1 MIERKS
7 NYTFLLM
14 CSKEKVSKILC
25 AAEKLDSFSLDSTT
39 TPCPLSSLLL
49 CLLWHSWL
57 GLNLNFE
64 YK

>member
-25 AAEKLDSFSLDSTT
+25 AAEKLDSFSSSTR
-39 TPCPLSSLLL
+39 LLALSLL
-49 CLLWHSWL
+49 C
-57 GLNLNFE
+57 
-64 YK
+64 